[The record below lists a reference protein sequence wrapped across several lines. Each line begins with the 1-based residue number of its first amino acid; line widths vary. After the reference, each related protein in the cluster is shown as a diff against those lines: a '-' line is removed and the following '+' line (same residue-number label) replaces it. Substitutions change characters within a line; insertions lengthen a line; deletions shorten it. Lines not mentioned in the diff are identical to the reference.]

1 MLDSFL
7 TVTGQVATL
16 FLMMGVGFVLGRL
29 GRLTGAAL
37 DQLSFLLLYVVC
49 PCIMIDSFLVEPT
62 PALVREVLL
71 GGGIA
76 VGLYALTVA
85 FSLLFFRRQ
94 PPDARDSLRFGVVY
108 GNNGFMGLPLVESVL
123 GSGSLIYG
131 ALSLAAFSLTSWT
144 LGVLLMGG
152 RRAFSLKNAVLN
164 PGVLGLAVSLVL
176 FLTGLRFPSPIAG
189 AISFLGDLN
198 TPLAMV
204 VIGAQLAASDLPA
217 AFRQPVLY
225 LASLLRL
232 VVPLLTALLLLPLGL
247 SPGLYC
253 ALVLLSAVPT
263 AGTTSLFAQRFGRDT
278 APAVQFITLST
289 LLSIATLPLFAV
301 LAQALSGL

>member
-1 MLDSFL
+1 M
-7 TVTGQVATL
+7 VA
-16 FLMMGVGFVLGRL
+16 V
-29 GRLTGAAL
+29 
-37 DQLSFLLLYVVC
+37 SYVV
-49 PCIMIDSFLVEPT
+49 
-62 PALVREVLL
+62 
-71 GGGIA
+71 
-76 VGLYALTVA
+76 YALLV
-85 FSLLFFRRQ
+85 LPFFRRR
-94 PPDARDSLRFGVVY
+94 PEGTRASLQFGVVY

-123 GSGSLIYG
+123 GSGALIYG

-176 FLTGLRFPSPIAG
+176 FLTGLRFPFPIAG

-232 VVPLLTALLLLPLGL
+232 VVVPLLTALLLLPLGL